1 LASYNGVGRSTR
13 FWGQESSS
21 NISGPLILRP
31 VLKALD
37 PVTMIIASNYDCHND
52 YSGADLDAGGSVY
65 KPEPSFQA

>member
-37 PVTMIIASNYDCHND
+37 PVTMIIASNNDYHND